1 MGDETFADAWQF
13 IVRHFSELCPSFRT
27 TRDVAKV
34 DQLMAL
40 CDMLEQQ
47 IDAASN
53 KQTGLL
59 NALIVQV
66 RRFEVAILARY
77 PPFPFFLNPQRAP
90 DPWVPLM
97 QPVHP
102 MTAVARV
109 IAG

>member
-1 MGDETFADAWQF
+1 MRGGSSSGISANFAPLFEQH
-13 IVRHFSELCPSFRT
+13 RL
-27 TRDVAKV
+27 VAKV

-47 IDAASN
+47 INAASN

-77 PPFPFFLNPQRAP
+77 PPFPFFLNPQKAP

-102 MTAVARV
+102 MAAVARV